1 MGDSVDDE
9 AMVAFCRTQH
19 TRLVGVLAYSVGDRF
34 VAEELAQ
41 ETLIRVC
48 QHWPKVRDMAAP
60 EAWAHRVAQNLAS
73 SWVRRRIA
81 ERRATRRVQAHPVAQ
96 VVEPTA
102 DVVALRAE
110 IKRLPARQRTALV
123 LRYFADLPAAQV
135 ATVMGCSDGTVRAL
149 THQAISALRERGE
162 LTGLQEVT
170 DAI

>member
-1 MGDSVDDE
+1 MDDE

-60 EAWAHRVAQNLAS
+60 EAWAHRVAQNLAT

-81 ERRATRRVQAHPVAQ
+81 ERRATRRVQAHPVPQ
-96 VVEPTA
+96 VVEATH
-102 DVVALRAE
+102 DVVAVRSE
-110 IKRLPARQRTALV
+110 IEQLPLRQRTALV
-123 LRYFADLPAAQV
+123 LRYYADLPAAQV
-135 ATVMGCSDGTVRAL
+135 GVVMGCTEGTVRAL
-149 THQAISALRERGE
+149 THQAITSLRERGQ
-162 LTGLQEVT
+162 LTGLQEVNG
-170 DAI
+170 AI

>member
-1 MGDSVDDE
+1 MI
-9 AMVAFCRTQH
+9 AFCRLQH

-60 EAWAHRVAQNLAS
+60 EAWAHRVAQNLAT
-73 SWVRRRIA
+73 SWVRRRVA
-81 ERRATRRVQAHPVAQ
+81 ERRATRRVHAHPPAQ
-96 VVEPTA
+96 VIEPTS
-102 DVVALRAE
+102 DVLAVRAE
-110 IKRLPARQRTALV
+110 IKQLPERQRTALV
-123 LRYFADLPAAQV
+123 LRYYADLPAAQV
-135 ATVMGCSDGTVRAL
+135 GVVMGCAEGTVRAL
-149 THQAISALRERGE
+149 THQAITTLRERGQ